1 MAHRLRNNMKKLL
14 IALIVM
20 SYSMAVMPVLRQM
33 DIESNII
40 IAITFNIIVPVL
52 CLFYMLYEKLQKNFW
67 KTFFLFISFFFFLA
81 ITILII
87 YYYTYIRIVYM

>member
-1 MAHRLRNNMKKLL
+1 MKKLL

-67 KTFFLFISFFFFLA
+67 KTFFLFISFFLFLT